1 MTIVKKNFTS
11 PDSTQ
16 SPPKVKIDTIKIGEM
31 TVVKQTYQ
39 PGWKWSKDM
48 KPVAGTDT
56 CQMHHMGVGI
66 SGKMHVKAN
75 DGQEME
81 FGPGDVVDIPPGHD
95 AWVLGDQPVVLYSFY
110 CGPVPTK

>member
-1 MTIVKKNFTS
+1 M
-11 PDSTQ
+11 
-16 SPPKVKIDTIKIGEM
+16 
-31 TVVKQTYQ
+31 KQTYQ

-48 KPVAGTDT
+48 KQVAGTDT

-95 AWVLGDQPVVLYSFY
+95 AWVLGDQPVVLYYLLLRPSPNQVKCLGRVVSNTSLMFEE
-110 CGPVPTK
+110 